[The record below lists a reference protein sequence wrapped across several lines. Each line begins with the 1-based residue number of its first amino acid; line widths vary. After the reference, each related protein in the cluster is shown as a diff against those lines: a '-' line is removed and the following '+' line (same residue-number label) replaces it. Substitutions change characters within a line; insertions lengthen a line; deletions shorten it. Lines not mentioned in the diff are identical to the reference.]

1 MLTVQYPKPNRFKTG
16 NKTGLVLRDYKPDQK
31 SLCSSS
37 LSVRGKPGRAS
48 MNNDAFLLSLAG
60 TPAFNPDSLFSDSAH
75 GGASFHAGPAF
86 FDQGLS
92 LVGDD
97 AALMNPFDSHPVD
110 GQSPSN
116 DAGASMNE
124 DYYPDFL
131 HADEPESQFMET
143 CIYDDQS
150 ELNDLCTFTEMS
162 DEAAR
167 VLLTMFP
174 SCVQAVNHQG
184 LDDIAVQIAL
194 KSNYKVKQ
202 IFRITNTV
210 REKMH
215 NCFKT
220 CYNISNERMVMHG
233 TSEVA
238 AKCIVKTGFRAAA
251 GQRSKYGRGVYST
264 SDEWQALAY
273 AKPNDLDWTQ
283 TVLVAS
289 LLAGP
294 TKRGK
299 EGMIDYGDDDQGRQ
313 ILTATNE
320 DRTIFCASHEEQM
333 LAQYRVTVRFQVQ
346 VKPTDEQKRVVKLHH
361 PSIFETF
368 IKRRMSHVSAA
379 LVAPQQHV
387 PSVQWT
393 AVDSWLGIAKG
404 TKVVVKTPPESSG
417 NLLKFTV
424 GRSGTVVGIVCEQP
438 SKLLSA
444 SFFVELDNSSF
455 ALTGPIERFY
465 CASSGKRLPGQQGN
479 WLGLRHNQLT
489 PVEDIQQYRDLKV
502 GDNVTITS
510 TFKMHAFCTGKTAVI
525 KKMVKYR
532 GVHPH
537 ILVEANDTSITRQ
550 VMKLNKTVIPK
561 CGQESEWLSLSPFN
575 VELVTTALVD
585 SQTQEKPPAVKRK
598 KEQDKASL
606 SHDNSK
612 RCRGEGFSSSD
623 PTPPSDALR
632 ASGLMYGS
640 VGSSGSP

>member
-1 MLTVQYPKPNRFKTG
+1 
-16 NKTGLVLRDYKPDQK
+16 
-31 SLCSSS
+31 
-37 LSVRGKPGRAS
+37 
-48 MNNDAFLLSLAG
+48 MNDDAFLLPLAG

-75 GGASFHAGPAF
+75 GAASLHAGPVTFDKGLRSVGGDAALMNPFDSHPVDGKSPSNDAGPAF
-86 FDQGLS
+86 FDQGLWS
-92 LVGDD
+92 VGGD
-97 AALMNPFDSHPVD
+97 ASLMNPFDSHPVD
-110 GQSPSN
+110 GQSPSSG
-116 DAGASMNE
+116 AGALMNE

-131 HADEPESQFMET
+131 CADEPESQFMET

-150 ELNDLCTFTEMS
+150 ELNDLRTFTEMS

-174 SCVQAVNHQG
+174 SCVQVVNQQG
-184 LDDIAVQIAL
+184 LDDIALQIAL

-202 IFRITNTV
+202 IFRITNTA
-210 REKMH
+210 REEMH
-215 NCFKT
+215 GCFKA

-233 TSEVA
+233 TSEDA

-273 AKPNDLDWTQ
+273 AKPNDRDWTQ
-283 TVLVAS
+283 TVLVSS
-289 LLAGP
+289 LLVGP
-294 TKRGK
+294 SKLGK
-299 EGMIDYGDDDQGRQ
+299 ECMIDYGDDDQGRQ

-346 VKPTDEQKRVVKLHH
+346 VKPTDEHKRVVKIHH
-361 PSIFETF
+361 PSIFEAF

-379 LVAPQQHV
+379 LVAPV

-424 GRSGTVVGIVCEQP
+424 GRSGTVVGILSEQP
-438 SKLLSA
+438 AKLLNA
-444 SFFVELDNSSF
+444 SYFVELHDSSF

-465 CASSGKRLPGQQGN
+465 CTSSGKRLPGQQGN
-479 WLGLRHNQLT
+479 WLCLHYNQLT

-537 ILVEANDTSITRQ
+537 ILVEAHDTSITRQ
-550 VMKLNKTVIPK
+550 VMKLNKTVILK

-575 VELVTTALVD
+575 VELVTTALVE
-585 SQTQEKPPAVKRK
+585 SQPQEKPPAVKRK
-598 KEQDKASL
+598 KGQDKAPS

-623 PTPPSDALR
+623 STPPSDALR

-640 VGSSGSP
+640 AGSSGSS